1 MIEELKPCPF
11 CGGDARLYIDGLNG
25 SFVMCRKCHAS
36 TDDYSGKGGDKFA
49 IEAWNLRIH
58 EN

>member
-11 CGGDARLYIDGLNG
+11 CGGDARLYINGLNG

-36 TDDYSGKGGDKFA
+36 TDDYSGKD
-49 IEAWNLRIH
+49 
-58 EN
+58 